1 MTKEDGG
8 FKTYKD
14 VLGVL
19 CLGSSDDSGGDHQL
33 FPGLG
38 QVEVVDTILVALV
51 DVGFHLLGH
60 VLSTNVDLNQ
70 SYNLLKSG
78 NASAAG
84 KFLTSAAIMLTRS
97 CSLFLV

>member
-1 MTKEDGG
+1 
-8 FKTYKD
+8 
-14 VLGVL
+14 LVL
-19 CLGSSDDSGGDHQL
+19 CLSGSDDSGGNHKL
-33 FPGLG
+33 FPGLS
-38 QVEVVDTILVALV
+38 QVEVVNTILVAFV

-78 NASAAG
+78 YVSATG